1 MRRSAM
7 TWMDSGGPVTSELTL
22 LVLRLGFLLLLW
34 LFVFA
39 IVYALRSDLFGQRV
53 RKLQPSSDA
62 ASPVS
67 TSPTSG
73 GSPSIGG
80 GSPVGAGSPLG
91 AAAASAPLFAAH
103 APVSA
108 AAAAEPNALAP
119 SFGREIATAGVAQR
133 LVITSGAK
141 AGAEFPLGRDEITI
155 GRSSDSAI
163 VIRDDYTS
171 THHARLM
178 LWNDQWMLQDLD
190 STNGTFLD
198 GVRVAVPTP
207 IPLNTPV
214 KIGSTSFEL
223 RR

>member
-1 MRRSAM
+1 
-7 TWMDSGGPVTSELTL
+7 VTSELTL

-53 RKLQPSSDA
+53 RKLQPTSDA
-62 ASPVS
+62 ASPVVS
-67 TSPTSG
+67 T
-73 GSPSIGG
+73 GSTGG
-80 GSPVGAGSPLG
+80 GNSSNGSSSPGGSPLG
-91 AAAASAPLFAAH
+91 APAAAAAPLFAAH

-108 AAAAEPNALAP
+108 AAAADPNALAP

>member
-1 MRRSAM
+1 M
-7 TWMDSGGPVTSELTL
+7 TSELTL

-53 RKLQPSSDA
+53 RKLQPTDAVATAPPAGNGHSSPPKPSA
-62 ASPVS
+62 AAPVFASPA
-67 TSPTSG
+67 P
-73 GSPSIGG
+73 
-80 GSPVGAGSPLG
+80 AG
-91 AAAASAPLFAAH
+91 
-103 APVSA
+103 PVSA
-108 AAAAEPNALAP
+108 SAAAVAEPVLTPA
-119 SFGREIATAGVAQR
+119 FGRDVASAQTAHR

-198 GVRVAVPTP
+198 GARVTVPTP
-207 IPLNTPV
+207 VPLNATV
-214 KIGSTSFEL
+214 KIGSTTFEL